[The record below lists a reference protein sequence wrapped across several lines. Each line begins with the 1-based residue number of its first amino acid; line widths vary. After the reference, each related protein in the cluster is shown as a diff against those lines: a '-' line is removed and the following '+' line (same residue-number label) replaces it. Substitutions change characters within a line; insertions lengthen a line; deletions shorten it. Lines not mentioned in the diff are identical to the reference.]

1 MSRLLSLPNF
11 RGRQKAVLRLY
22 RKFHRELV
30 DDLLGI
36 SINDEAYSIFGAD
49 AALVAIENLVLIH
62 FRGGSL
68 MLHSRRIVIH
78 LNVRERV
85 SAALVAQQQTVA
97 LREVAG
103 IDRIGHDSHLTAVAV
118 LAMSCRYSLETI
130 RLLVFRP
137 KCIILVPV
145 SAC

>member
-1 MSRLLSLPNF
+1 MNVTALIPPNF

-68 MLHSRRIVIH
+68 MLHSATYRYPPECKGTCERRTC
-78 LNVRERV
+78 RP
-85 SAALVAQQQTVA
+85 AA
-97 LREVAG
+97 
-103 IDRIGHDSHLTAVAV
+103 DCRIARSCGH
-118 LAMSCRYSLETI
+118 
-130 RLLVFRP
+130 
-137 KCIILVPV
+137 
-145 SAC
+145 